1 MRSKQSSRSIKS
13 KSRFNQRD
21 RSISIDPDH
30 LKDEHGDESEEIQEA
45 SSSTDSP
52 SLNVENLLKSL
63 ENQSKQNLI
72 KRQNK
77 TYQEIEN
84 LSKKWMDRLLEL
96 VESQESEFE
105 DKVSAYFKS
114 KAQMED
120 QRDQLVQEI
129 IKQQESFKDLLIQ
142 LENSLEGR
150 IEHFRAQS
158 NLTIEQISEIDQQ
171 RKQQVYDHLS
181 D

>member
-1 MRSKQSSRSIKS
+1 
-13 KSRFNQRD
+13 
-21 RSISIDPDH
+21 
-30 LKDEHGDESEEIQEA
+30 
-45 SSSTDSP
+45 
-52 SLNVENLLKSL
+52 
-63 ENQSKQNLI
+63 
-72 KRQNK
+72 
-77 TYQEIEN
+77 
-84 LSKKWMDRLLEL
+84 MDRLLEL